1 MCERASIL
9 APMRP
14 LLAGLCVVVVALC
27 AAPAGA
33 QQPSGGWDGSNPFR
47 CTLQNV
53 GFGTAFPQ
61 PDADPFCVEF
71 DKSRQNVTELGVVEF
86 ATQEPARVA
95 AASPKCFYY
104 QTDHWRGSIVQGDP
118 ATETYGYDGS
128 YFFDKARG
136 AGGVAIK
143 NFRVA
148 GQQGDPTAV
157 PGFPAEYRPYFGKG
171 KGGFQFSGAGI
182 DVEPRCVELAK
193 RKPVYQPPGVKRRCR
208 LAGGRIGRGIG
219 GIRLKARRAGVR
231 DALGAPTSESRFA
244 VRYCLEGGGTLS
256 AGFLGVTPRRRAV
269 IVKADHPA
277 FTYRGIAVDESL
289 RSARRSMRR
298 ERVRKRRDG
307 TRLLIAK
314 GRARTFVVAA
324 KRGRVAWIAV
334 ARPRISLRTLAR
346 DLRRVK

>member
-1 MCERASIL
+1 
-9 APMRP
+9 MRP
-14 LLAGLCVVVVALC
+14 VLAGVC
-27 AAPAGA
+27 AAVLLLCTASAGA

-53 GFGTAFPQ
+53 GFGTAYPQ

-71 DKSRQNVTELGVVEF
+71 DKRRQNVTELGVVEF
-86 ATQEPARVA
+86 ASQEPARVA
-95 AASPKCFYY
+95 AASPKCFYF
-104 QTDHWRGSIVQGDP
+104 QTDHWRGSIVQDNA
-118 ATETYGYDGS
+118 ATETYNYDGS

-136 AGGVAIK
+136 AGGVAVK

-171 KGGFQFSGAGI
+171 KGGFQYAGGGI

-193 RKPVYQPPGVKRRCR
+193 RKAVYAPPGSKARCR

-219 GIRLKARRAGVR
+219 GIRLRNTRAGVR
-231 DALGAPTSESRFA
+231 AALGAPTSESRFA

-256 AGFLGVTPRRRAV
+256 AGFLAVSPRRRAV
-269 IVKADHPA
+269 IVQTDHPA
-277 FTYRGIAVDESL
+277 FTYRGIAVGESE

-298 ERVRKRRDG
+298 ERVRRRRDG
-307 TRLLIAK
+307 TRLLISR
-314 GRARTFVVAA
+314 GRHRTLVVAA
-324 KRGRVAWIAV
+324 RRGRVAWIAV
-334 ARPRISLRTLAR
+334 ARPKLKIRILAR
-346 DLRRVK
+346 DLRRVN